1 MTNPFGISYVTTTS
15 RVGAM
20 ALRKS
25 LLGFIL
31 ILAALAFARGSAR
44 AQGTAR
50 GETLF
55 EICATCHGEYGEGI
69 RLFAAPAIAGMGQ
82 WYIQAQLEKFR
93 TGARGAHPD
102 DVEGL
107 RMRPMSRTLRTEE
120 DVAEVAAYVASLS
133 AVSLP
138 RSLEGDPQKGKVLYT
153 TCATC
158 HGANGEGNRQLFGPS
173 VNRTSD
179 WYLLE
184 QLKKYKS
191 GVRGGNPKDTTGIMM
206 RPMALVLPDE
216 QAMQDVV
223 AYMMTLAD

>member
-1 MTNPFGISYVTTTS
+1 MPCQ
-15 RVGAM
+15 
-20 ALRKS
+20 K
-25 LLGFIL
+25 
-31 ILAALAFARGSAR
+31 
-44 AQGTAR
+44 
-50 GETLF
+50 
-55 EICATCHGEYGEGI
+55 
-69 RLFAAPAIAGMGQ
+69 
-82 WYIQAQLEKFR
+82 
-93 TGARGAHPD
+93 
-102 DVEGL
+102 
-107 RMRPMSRTLRTEE
+107 
-120 DVAEVAAYVASLS
+120 
-133 AVSLP
+133 
-138 RSLEGDPQKGKVLYT
+138 KGKVLYT